1 MKAIACVFV
10 KRKHGIAIG
19 GPYVAVHLRRRDFLY
34 SHKEEIPSLKG
45 AAEQIE
51 RALFKYNLTAV
62 FVATDA
68 PDAGQYLI
76 SLSAVLHVFS
86 LLCPCIYCFSAFP
99 SEVTSS
105 VDCFMLAGI
114 SLGN

>member
-1 MKAIACVFV
+1 MNLWQNRYHEGHEGKTRGSCIDVSYAFV
-10 KRKHGIAIG
+10 KRKHGIGIG

-51 RALFKYNLTAV
+51 KALLRHNLTAV

-68 PDAGQYLI
+68 PDEG
-76 SLSAVLHVFS
+76 
-86 LLCPCIYCFSAFP
+86 
-99 SEVTSS
+99 
-105 VDCFMLAGI
+105 
-114 SLGN
+114 

>member
-68 PDAGQYLI
+68 PDAGQYLPLCCP
-76 SLSAVLHVFS
+76 SCLLFAVSSYLL
-86 LLCPCIYCFSAFP
+86 LLCFSF
-99 SEVTSS
+99 
-105 VDCFMLAGI
+105 
-114 SLGN
+114 